1 MIESRLY
8 YPKVWH
14 SVASAFSDAY
24 SLFNHKKSKSR
35 LRPESDFRPSRCIG
49 QCLAVCGKRN
59 LISVSRPQAKANGKC
74 LSRASFVPQND
85 ENTRCHI
92 CKTLATTYRTTRPLH
107 RFLRCSNALL
117 AYAHVATYPARGSKI
132 IRPKSR
138 YLVLRGCK
146 LNIPRLLFR
155 RCVLRYAIF
164 SFVEA
169 A

>member
-74 LSRASFVPQND
+74 LSRASFVPQNRRKHQVSYLQD
-85 ENTRCHI
+85 SCNYLQNYKTASSVSAMLQCSTSLCTR
-92 CKTLATTYRTTRPLH
+92 R
-107 RFLRCSNALL
+107 
-117 AYAHVATYPARGSKI
+117 
-132 IRPKSR
+132 
-138 YLVLRGCK
+138 
-146 LNIPRLLFR
+146 NIPGSRLKN
-155 RCVLRYAIF
+155 YSSQI
-164 SFVEA
+164 
-169 A
+169 